1 MSRLERL
8 FWSSDHCRNNLRTV
22 VSQVSMRK
30 ASTESDQLIDEVQWR
45 TEVKLRQALRPVL
58 VSNEQWWV

>member
-30 ASTESDQLIDEVQWR
+30 ASTESDQLIDETTVAYRSEIAPGAKTSFGQ
-45 TEVKLRQALRPVL
+45 
-58 VSNEQWWV
+58 